1 MINNKLRLGVMTAA
15 MLSAGHGLAAADCS
29 TLPLW
34 DSALAYSG
42 GAQIQHNSNAYQANW
57 WTQNQNPEQYSDQYQ
72 EWSLIGACVD
82 GDPVAPQGSVVTPA
96 EGSTSSQNDSVII
109 SVSASD
115 ADGQVTSVE
124 FFVNGAL
131 IYTDTSAPW
140 EASWTAIAGSASFT
154 ARIVDN
160 DALDFTTAPVS
171 ITVTEPGPQAPTV
184 SLTTPADGATYI
196 TGDTVS
202 VAANASDSDGSVASV
217 EFFVNGNSVGIDSS
231 APYTTSWTA
240 GTGSHVI
247 SAVATDNEGYSASAE
262 SNVVV
267 SEPNN
272 PPQISLNTPLDGSV
286 YQAGDSVNLQAS
298 ASDAEGGVTQVEFY
312 VGGVKVGTDT
322 GAPFAYDWTASAG
335 THSVLARAFDEAGA
349 STDSAESTT
358 ITVNGEAVVGDQPC
372 RPDGLY
378 TSPGSAPNYC
388 DIYDAEGR
396 EDMGA
401 DHPRRIIGYFTSWR
415 NGANGQPSYLVK
427 DIPWGKITHI
437 NYAFA
442 HVASDYSV
450 SVGDTA
456 NPDNPATGMEWPG
469 IAGAETDPGYAYKG
483 HFNQLSKFKDQHPEV
498 KTLVSI
504 GGWAETGGHFNDNG
518 DRVADGGFYTMT
530 TNPDGS
536 INHQGIEAFA
546 NSSVAFIRQYGFEG
560 VDIDYEYPTSMN
572 DAGNPQDFGIA
583 NPLRGSLMTSYVE
596 LMRVLREKLD
606 QAGEQD
612 NTHYML
618 TIASPSSGYLLRGME
633 TMQITQYLDYVN
645 IMTYDLHGAWNEYV
659 GHNSALFDN
668 GNDPELAAAGVYTT
682 SQYGGIGYLNIDW
695 AVKYFRGS
703 MPAGRI
709 NIGIPYYTRG
719 WQGVTGGN
727 NGLGG
732 SAALPAQSE
741 CAEGTGG
748 ASDCGNGAIG
758 IDNMWHDKNDSG
770 EEMGAGSNPMWHAKN
785 LENGIFGS
793 YATDYGLD
801 PTTDPDDALTGTYV
815 RHYDSVS
822 EAPWLWNAQKNVF
835 ISTEDE
841 ESMDAKVQYVI
852 DQGVGGIMFWEL
864 AGDYRWDAAKG
875 EYFMG
880 DTLTTLAYDKF
891 TSAAKYRHLR
901 TDRAMPAEALDIGI
915 EVTGFKLGDQNYPL
929 NPKMTITN
937 NTGSE
942 LPGGTVFEFD
952 MPTSTS
958 NIITDQSG
966 AGLEVIEDGANAGG
980 GNLGGQEKEF
990 HRVRFNLPEW
1000 QSLAESES
1008 WDMTLN
1014 YYLPV
1019 SGPQAYTATVN
1030 GTSYAL
1036 AFEYPDLPL
1045 GDLSGGGS
1053 SSGSSSS
1060 SSSSG
1065 GSSGGGSGQTCAD
1078 AGVST
1083 AGLVTYPEWP
1093 NGINASGG
1101 DHMIHAGSVY
1111 KANWW
1116 TQSEPGTADG
1126 SWTLVCSI

>member
-1 MINNKLRLGVMTAA
+1 MNNYKLSLGLMTAA
-15 MLSAGHGLAAADCS
+15 MLTAGHGYAAVDCTS
-29 TLPLW
+29 LPTW
-34 DSALAYSG
+34 SANQSYSG
-42 GAQIQHNSNAYQANW
+42 GAQVQHNGNAYQANW
-57 WTQNQNPEQYSDQYQ
+57 WTSNHNPEQFSGQYQ
-72 EWSLIGACVD
+72 EWSLLGACEGDVD
-82 GDPVAPQGSVVTPA
+82 PLLPP
-96 EGSTSSQNDSVII
+96 EGSISAPAAGSLFNKNDNVVI

-115 ADGQVTSVE
+115 ADGQVTTVE
-124 FFVNGAL
+124 FFVDDTL
-131 IYTDTSAPW
+131 IATDTAAPW
-140 EASWTAIAGSASFT
+140 QASWTAATVGSASLT

-160 DALDFTTAPVS
+160 DDLSTTTAPVS
-171 ITVTEPGPQAPTV
+171 ITVEDVVVGPVPPSV
-184 SLTTPADGATYI
+184 SLSAPANGSSHVTGASLTI
-196 TGDTVS
+196 S
-202 VAANASDSDGSVASV
+202 ANASDSDGSVSKV
-217 EFFVNGNSVGIDSS
+217 EFFVDGNLIATDTS
-231 APYTTSWTA
+231 APYSTAWTA
-240 GTGSHVI
+240 TLGSHTI
-247 SAVATDNEGYSASAE
+247 SATATDNDDLSASAE
-262 SNVVV
+262 ATISVAD
-267 SEPNN
+267 E
-272 PPQISLNTPLDGSV
+272 QI
-286 YQAGDSVNLQAS
+286 
-298 ASDAEGGVTQVEFY
+298 
-312 VGGVKVGTDT
+312 
-322 GAPFAYDWTASAG
+322 
-335 THSVLARAFDEAGA
+335 
-349 STDSAESTT
+349 
-358 ITVNGEAVVGDQPC
+358 VVGDHPC

-378 TSPGSAPNYC
+378 TTPGTAPNYC

-442 HVASDYSV
+442 HVGSDYSV
-450 SVGDTA
+450 SVGNTD

-469 IAGAETDPGYAYKG
+469 IAGAETDPDYTYKG
-483 HFNQLSKFKDQHPEV
+483 HFNQLSKFKEQYPEV
-498 KTLVSI
+498 KTLVSV

-518 DRVADGGFYTMT
+518 DRVADGGFYSMT
-530 TNPDGS
+530 TNADGS
-536 INHQGIEAFA
+536 INHTGIETFA
-546 NSSVAFIRQYGFEG
+546 NSAVSFIRKYGFEG

-572 DAGNPQDFGIA
+572 DAGNPLDFGIS
-583 NPLRGSLMTSYVE
+583 NPLRGGLMNSYVE

-606 QAGEQD
+606 QAGQAD
-612 NTHYML
+612 GTHYML

-668 GNDPELAAAGVYTT
+668 GNDPELAAASVYTT

-709 NIGIPYYTRG
+709 NVGIPYYTRG

-727 NGLGG
+727 SGLGG
-732 SAALPAQSE
+732 SAALPAQSQ
-741 CAEGTGG
+741 CPEGTGG

-758 IDNMWHDKNDSG
+758 IDNMWHDLDAAGN
-770 EEMGAGSNPMWHAKN
+770 EMGAGSNPMWHAKN
-785 LENGIFGS
+785 LENGILGS
-793 YATDYGLD
+793 YVGDYGLD
-801 PTTDPDDALTGTYV
+801 PANDADDALTGTYV
-815 RHYDSVS
+815 RNYDSVS

-864 AGDYRWDAAKG
+864 AGDYDWDAAKG
-875 EYFMG
+875 EYYMG

-891 TSAAKYRHLR
+891 ASAAKYRHLR
-901 TDRAMPAEALDIGI
+901 SDRVIPQEALDIGI
-915 EVTGFKLGDQNYPL
+915 EITEFKLGDQNYPL
-929 NPKMTITN
+929 NPKLYITN
-937 NTGSE
+937 NTGGT

-980 GNLGGQEKEF
+980 GNVGGLEHEF
-990 HRVRFNLPEW
+990 HRVRFSLPAWQNLADGET
-1000 QSLAESES
+1000 

-1030 GTSYAL
+1030 GSTYAL

-1045 GDLSGGGS
+1045 GELSSSGGGS
-1053 SSGSSSS
+1053 SSGG
-1060 SSSSG
+1060 SSSG
-1065 GSSGGGSGQTCAD
+1065 SGGQTCSS

-1093 NGINASGG
+1093 RGSYAVGG
-1101 DHMIHAGSVY
+1101 DQIIHDGSVF

-1116 TQSEPGTADG
+1116 TQSVPGTADG
-1126 SWTLVCSI
+1126 SWSFVCSI

>member
-1 MINNKLRLGVMTAA
+1 MNNYKLSLGLMTAA
-15 MLSAGHGLAAADCS
+15 MLTAGHGYAAVDCTSLPIWS
-29 TLPLW
+29 TNQ
-34 DSALAYSG
+34 SYSG
-42 GAQIQHNSNAYQANW
+42 GAQVQHNGNAYQANW
-57 WTQNQNPEQYSDQYQ
+57 WTSNHNPEQFSGQYQ
-72 EWSLIGACVD
+72 EWSLLGACEGDVD
-82 GDPVAPQGSVVTPA
+82 PLLPPEGAITAPTAGSSFSKNDNVV
-96 EGSTSSQNDSVII
+96 I

-115 ADGQVTSVE
+115 ADGQVAAVE
-124 FFVNGAL
+124 FFVDDTL
-131 IYTDTSAPW
+131 IATDTAAPW
-140 EASWTAIAGSASFT
+140 QATWTAATVGSPSLT

-160 DALDFTTAPVS
+160 DDLSVTTAPVS
-171 ITVTEPGPQAPTV
+171 ITVEDVVVGPVPPSV
-184 SLTTPADGATYI
+184 SLSAPADGSSHVTGASLTI
-196 TGDTVS
+196 TAS
-202 VAANASDSDGSVASV
+202 ASDSDGSVSQVA
-217 EFFVNGNSVGIDSS
+217 FVVDGNLIATDTS
-231 APYTTSWTA
+231 APYSTSWTA
-240 GTGSHVI
+240 TLGSHTI
-247 SAVATDNEGYSASAE
+247 SAIATDNDDLSASAE
-262 SNVVV
+262 AT
-267 SEPNN
+267 
-272 PPQISLNTPLDGSV
+272 ISVAD
-286 YQAGDSVNLQAS
+286 
-298 ASDAEGGVTQVEFY
+298 EQV
-312 VGGVKVGTDT
+312 
-322 GAPFAYDWTASAG
+322 
-335 THSVLARAFDEAGA
+335 
-349 STDSAESTT
+349 
-358 ITVNGEAVVGDQPC
+358 VVGDHPC

-378 TSPGSAPNYC
+378 TTPGTAPNYC

-396 EDMGA
+396 EDMGT

-442 HVASDYSV
+442 HVGSDYSV
-450 SVGDTA
+450 SVGNTD

-469 IAGAETDPGYAYKG
+469 ITGAETDPDYAYKG
-483 HFNQLSKFKDQHPEV
+483 HFNQLSKFKEQYPEV
-498 KTLVSI
+498 KTLVSV

-518 DRVADGGFYTMT
+518 DRVADGGFYSMT
-530 TNPDGS
+530 TNADGS
-536 INHQGIEAFA
+536 INHNGIETFA
-546 NSSVAFIRQYGFEG
+546 DSAVSFIRKYGFEG

-572 DAGNPQDFGIA
+572 DAGNPLDFGIS
-583 NPLRGSLMTSYVE
+583 NPLRGGLMDSYVE

-606 QAGEQD
+606 QAGQAD
-612 NTHYML
+612 GTHYML

-668 GNDPELAAAGVYTT
+668 GNDPELAAASVYTT

-709 NIGIPYYTRG
+709 NVGIPYYTRG

-727 NGLGG
+727 SGLGG
-732 SAALPAQSE
+732 SAALPAQSQ
-741 CAEGTGG
+741 CPEGTGG

-758 IDNMWHDKNDSG
+758 IDNMWHDLDSAG
-770 EEMGAGSNPMWHAKN
+770 NEMGAGSNPMWHAKN
-785 LENGIFGS
+785 LENGILGS
-793 YATDYGLD
+793 YVTDYGLD
-801 PTTDPDDALTGTYV
+801 PANDAADALTGTYV
-815 RHYDSVS
+815 RNYDSVS

-864 AGDYRWDAAKG
+864 AGDYDWNATKG
-875 EYFMG
+875 EYYMG

-891 TSAAKYRHLR
+891 ASAAKYRHLR
-901 TDRAMPAEALDIGI
+901 SDRVIPQEALDIGI
-915 EVTGFKLGDQNYPL
+915 EITGFKLGDQNYPL
-929 NPKMTITN
+929 NPKLYITN
-937 NTGSE
+937 NTGGT

-980 GNLGGQEKEF
+980 GNVGGLENEF
-990 HRVRFNLPEW
+990 HRVRFSLPAWQNLADGET
-1000 QSLAESES
+1000 

-1030 GTSYAL
+1030 GSTYAL

-1045 GDLSGGGS
+1045 GELSSSGGGS
-1053 SSGSSSS
+1053 SSGG
-1060 SSSSG
+1060 SSSG
-1065 GSSGGGSGQTCAD
+1065 SGGQTCAS

-1093 NGINASGG
+1093 HGSYAVGG
-1101 DHMIHAGSVY
+1101 EQMIHDGSVL

-1116 TQSEPGTADG
+1116 TNSVPGTADG
-1126 SWTLVCSI
+1126 SWSFVCSI